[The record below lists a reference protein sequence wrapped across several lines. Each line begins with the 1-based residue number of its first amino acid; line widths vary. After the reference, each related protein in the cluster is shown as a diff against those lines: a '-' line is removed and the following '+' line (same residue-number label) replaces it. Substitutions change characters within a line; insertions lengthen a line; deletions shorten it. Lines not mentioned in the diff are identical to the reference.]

1 MTNYDTEAINTPP
14 WWPGIIVLL
23 AISAL
28 LIIDFLLK

>member
-1 MTNYDTEAINTPP
+1 MTNYDTETINTPP

-28 LIIDFLLK
+28 LIIHLLSK